1 VQKTTRLA
9 PMAMGVALVIAVSF
23 CVVTLLAGTAHAAQL
38 TLTWSD
44 ASTNEDGF
52 KLERKT
58 GTTGAYGQLTSLAA
72 GTTGYVDTAVTAG
85 TTYCYRVRAYN
96 TAGDSAY
103 SNEACATP
111 ASATVYTVS
120 VGKAGTGS
128 GTVASSPSAINC
140 GSTCSAS
147 VASGTSL
154 ALSATPATGST
165 FAGWSGACTG
175 TGNCALVVDGA
186 KNLTANFTTST
197 PTSYTLTL
205 SKSGSGTVTSSPTGI
220 TCGSDCT
227 EPYTSGTNVTLT
239 AAPAAGSSFTGWS
252 GACAGAS
259 STCQVTMSAAR
270 SVTATFAMGA
280 ASAGT
285 GPYTIWPNTATPTNP
300 SDPDATPLEL
310 GVKFR
315 ANVTGYIT
323 GIRFYKGPTNTGTH
337 VGSLWSRTGTLL
349 GQATFTNETAS
360 GWQQVTFATPVA
372 ITANTTYVAS
382 YHTNV
387 GHYAGDNNYFATA
400 GVTNGPLTALAT
412 GTDGSNGVYRY
423 SASSAFPNQTW
434 QSSNYWV
441 DVVFAP
447 TP

>member
-1 VQKTTRLA
+1 
-9 PMAMGVALVIAVSF
+9 VA
-23 CVVTLLAGTAHAAQL
+23 
-38 TLTWSD
+38 
-44 ASTNEDGF
+44 
-52 KLERKT
+52 
-58 GTTGAYGQLTSLAA
+58 
-72 GTTGYVDTAVTAG
+72 
-85 TTYCYRVRAYN
+85 
-96 TAGDSAY
+96 
-103 SNEACATP
+103 
-111 ASATVYTVS
+111 
-120 VGKAGTGS
+120 KAGTGT
-128 GTVASSPSAINC
+128 GTVTSSPNGISC

-147 VASGTSL
+147 YSSGASVTL
-154 ALSATPATGST
+154 TAAATTGST
-165 FAGWSGACTG
+165 FTGWSGACTG
-175 TGNCALVVDGA
+175 TGDCTVSM
-186 KNLTANFTTST
+186 TAARSVTATFATST
-197 PTSYTLTL
+197 PTTYTLTL
-205 SKSGSGTVTSSPTGI
+205 AKAGTGSGTVTSSPSGI
-220 TCGSDCT
+220 TCGNTCSAS
-227 EPYTSGTNVTLT
+227 YTSGTVVTLT
-239 AAPAAGSSFTGWS
+239 SAAGTGAIFTGWS
-252 GACAGAS
+252 GACTGAS
-259 STCQVTMSAAR
+259 STCQVTMTAAR
-270 SVTATFAMGA
+270 SVTATFTTGTTA
-280 ASAGT
+280 T
-285 GPYTIWPNTATPTNP
+285 GPYTIWPNTARPVNP

-323 GIRFYKGPTNTGTH
+323 GIRFYKGSTNTGTH

>member
-1 VQKTTRLA
+1 
-9 PMAMGVALVIAVSF
+9 VA
-23 CVVTLLAGTAHAAQL
+23 AGTA
-38 TLTWSD
+38 
-44 ASTNEDGF
+44 
-52 KLERKT
+52 
-58 GTTGAYGQLTSLAA
+58 
-72 GTTGYVDTAVTAG
+72 GYVDATVTAG

-96 TAGDSAY
+96 SAGDSAY
-103 SNEACATP
+103 SNAACGTP
-111 ASATVYTVS
+111 ASATVYSVN

-128 GTVASSPSAINC
+128 GTVASSPSGITC
-140 GSTCSAS
+140 GSDCSES
-147 VASGTSL
+147 YASGTSV
-154 ALSATPATGST
+154 ALSVTPAAGST
-165 FAGWSGACTG
+165 FSGWSGACTG
-175 TGNCALVVDGA
+175 TGSCALVVDGA
-186 KNLTANFTTST
+186 KNLTATFALST
-197 PTSYTLTL
+197 QTSYTLSL
-205 SKSGSGTVTSSPTGI
+205 SKSGTGSGTVMSNPSGI
-220 TCGSDCT
+220 NCGSTCSAS
-227 EPYTSGTNVTLT
+227 YSSGTSVILT

-252 GACAGAS
+252 GACTGAS
-259 STCQVTMSAAR
+259 STCQVTMTAAR
-270 SVTATFAMGA
+270 SVTATFTTGTTA
-280 ASAGT
+280 T
-285 GPYTIWPNTATPTNP
+285 GPYTIWPNTARPVNP

-323 GIRFYKGPTNTGTH
+323 GIRFYKGSTNTGTH

-387 GHYAGDNNYFATA
+387 GHYAGDNDYFATT

-423 SASSAFPNQTW
+423 SASSAFPNQTFR
-434 QSSNYWV
+434 SSNYWV